1 LAYVGLAEYY
11 AVISDYTYVPHSE
24 SIPKA
29 KTYATRALAV
39 DDTQA
44 EAHALLAIAHDS
56 NWEWAAAAREFERAL
71 ELNPNLSRTH
81 VLYGFHFVYLGNHEQ
96 AFTHYRRAV
105 ELDPLNL
112 HALESLANE
121 YFSSKQYEQAIE
133 HSRKTLEID
142 PTFAS
147 GHYDLSNAY
156 GLTGKYDLWLE
167 EWEKGARLNNDSE
180 DLALVDAV
188 RREYAKSGYRGALKR
203 FVALTEEQAKRI
215 YIDPAWIA
223 GIYALLG
230 EKDRAFGW
238 LEKAYGEKSGFLP
251 YIKASPFFDSLRSDP
266 RYAGLLKR
274 MGLPQ

>member
-1 LAYVGLAEYY
+1 LAEYY
-11 AVISDYTYVPHSE
+11 AVVSDYTYVPYSE
-24 SIPKA
+24 TNPKV

-44 EAHALLAIAHDS
+44 EAHALLAIAYDID
-56 NWEWAAAAREFERAL
+56 WDWAAAAREFVRAL

-81 VLYGFHFVYLGNHEQ
+81 VLYGYHFDYLGNHEQ

-112 HALESLANE
+112 NALENLANE
-121 YFSSKQYEQAIE
+121 YFFSKQYEQAIE

-142 PTFAS
+142 PTYAS
-147 GHYDLSNAY
+147 AHFHLSNAY

-180 DLALVDAV
+180 DLALVDAA

-203 FVALTEEQAKRI
+203 VVALQEEQAKRI
-215 YIDPAWIA
+215 YIDPAGIA
-223 GIYALLG
+223 GTHALLD
-230 EKDRAFGW
+230 EKDLAFAW
-238 LEKAYGEKSGFLP
+238 LEKGYAEKSGFLP
-251 YIKASPFFDSLRSDP
+251 FVKSSPMFDALRSDP
-266 RYAGLLKR
+266 RYTRLLKR